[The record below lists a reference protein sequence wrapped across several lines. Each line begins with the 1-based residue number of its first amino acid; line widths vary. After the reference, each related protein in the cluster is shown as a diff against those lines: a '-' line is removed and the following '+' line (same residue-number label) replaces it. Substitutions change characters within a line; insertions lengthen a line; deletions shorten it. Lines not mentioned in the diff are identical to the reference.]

1 MIYIRPGNLFKDF
14 IVETNVQEI
23 DSKGRVVI
31 KHTGDGKNFLSG
43 CLADATDQDRANHNI
58 PDHIVTHTIVQ
69 KGYPIAKR
77 TDKLI
82 LENRVFYVVDIDDS
96 GALGI
101 ATLYYVEER
110 RDLR

>member
-31 KHTGDGKNFLSG
+31 KHTGDGTNFLSG

-58 PDHIVTHTIVQ
+58 PDPNSSGCYLSI
-69 KGYPIAKR
+69 
-77 TDKLI
+77 D
-82 LENRVFYVVDIDDS
+82 VFYNI
-96 GALGI
+96 I
-101 ATLYYVEER
+101 YF
-110 RDLR
+110 